1 VGPKSRIYVRLYF
14 PLINLRPM
22 PKSVLQC
29 FPLCVAV
36 YSHFTLRHGRG
47 LTSYMDESAIKRD
60 IPQYTDYEEM
70 GHTLELNIK
79 MKYEKYCQTVFRI
92 NGLVWGGF
100 D

>member
-1 VGPKSRIYVRLYF
+1 
-14 PLINLRPM
+14 
-22 PKSVLQC
+22 
-29 FPLCVAV
+29 
-36 YSHFTLRHGRG
+36 
-47 LTSYMDESAIKRD
+47 MDESAIKRD